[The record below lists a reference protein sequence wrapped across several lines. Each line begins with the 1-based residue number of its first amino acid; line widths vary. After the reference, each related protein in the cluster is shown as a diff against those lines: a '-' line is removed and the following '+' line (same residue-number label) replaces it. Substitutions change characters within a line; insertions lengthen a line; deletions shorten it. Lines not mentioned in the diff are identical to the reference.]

1 MRRRIL
7 PLLLFLLL
15 PLILAACSDDADI
28 WIRPGL
34 PTWALGST
42 VVVMDG
48 GIECARE
55 EVGENDVEEDR
66 RLSTFMPVVIG
77 LEDCS
82 QDSSFSLLTPGG
94 STFPLPVE
102 YVDVRDQGY
111 GAQEVSFNL
120 DGSGI
125 PATEDGPTPTP
136 TPAPGATPT
145 PTPVPGATAEPTAAP
160 TPTPVPTST
169 PTPAPLVFNTYP
181 NVTVNATSAAGAA
194 VTYDLAA
201 FVQGGGAGL
210 AINCVPASGSAF
222 PIGTTNVACVAQ
234 DGARSAQSTFTVTI
248 TDGPPVLGAWGIG
261 LSSLTATFSDGAP
274 RVTYTAPTATDA
286 VDGTATVTCTPAS
299 GTGAFAFGRNTITC
313 RATDSRGNQ
322 SESATFSFGLASTLA
337 APVAPLGCPASGT
350 GGSLPPIP
358 MFLSGS
364 VVLNGASAPDG
375 TQVFVKMRNLAAGE
389 GLTECWSTTSQVKL
403 TSGGAFSSLVIAPPE
418 STAGWFPVQFFVD
431 GYLAATDY
439 EITSGTFR
447 GGQSATGITLT
458 ASSIPS
464 TVNVVP

>member
-1 MRRRIL
+1 MRLRW
-7 PLLLFLLL
+7 LLVVVLMATV
-15 PLILAACSDDADI
+15 LAACDQMRATFVFRPDLPVWAIGNQLLVRTESGEDCATLQVDNSYGLFSEYWSIRTDSDGKTSCKDDVVFALRGPDGTEYALPVTRVRNYDEWEFPVTTRIERWYYIDAS
-28 WIRPGL
+28 GL
-34 PTWALGST
+34 PKSLGVST
-42 VVVMDG
+42 
-48 GIECARE
+48 
-55 EVGENDVEEDR
+55 
-66 RLSTFMPVVIG
+66 P
-77 LEDCS
+77 
-82 QDSSFSLLTPGG
+82 
-94 STFPLPVE
+94 
-102 YVDVRDQGY
+102 
-111 GAQEVSFNL
+111 
-120 DGSGI
+120 
-125 PATEDGPTPTP
+125 
-136 TPAPGATPT
+136 TPT

-403 TSGGAFSSLVIAPPE
+403 TSGVAFSSLVIAPPE